1 MSRLKK
7 VLKTGNS
14 SWLRSII
21 LVALVIAGVVLT
33 VRNWDSVVQGL
44 QILADVDAKWLF
56 IAIFSVAFSLYAMA
70 EVMRLLLRAGGV
82 KAATRRSTNALT
94 LASNAW
100 AVTVPGGAAFSTAL
114 QIKRMMQWGASAVL
128 VSWFVLFS
136 GALSFLGLA
145 FLGLGS
151 LFFVGQGGTTAVLIA
166 MAIAVLLATILLWRI
181 SQNQAFL
188 NKTGAWCLRVFNK
201 IRKKPADTDVDRLE
215 ESVKQLTSV
224 KLPVQTLA
232 LSFTWSFINWVAEIV
247 CLYAA
252 IRAVGV
258 DDISAT
264 KVLLAFVTGK
274 LAGFIQATPGG
285 IGTVEAAL
293 TAALIAGGTTG
304 AEAFAAVLVY
314 RIVSFVLV
322 AIVGWIIYALGFDHK
337 DQPEHQPVA
346 DR

>member
-128 VSWFVLFS
+128 VSWFVLFFGRVVVFRSGIS
-136 GALSFLGLA
+136 GAW
-145 FLGLGS
+145 
-151 LFFVGQGGTTAVLIA
+151 QP
-166 MAIAVLLATILLWRI
+166 LLRR
-181 SQNQAFL
+181 
-188 NKTGAWCLRVFNK
+188 TGWH
-201 IRKKPADTDVDRLE
+201 DRGAHRYGNCGF
-215 ESVKQLTSV
+215 TSHH
-224 KLPVQTLA
+224 
-232 LSFTWSFINWVAEIV
+232 
-247 CLYAA
+247 
-252 IRAVGV
+252 
-258 DDISAT
+258 
-264 KVLLAFVTGK
+264 
-274 LAGFIQATPGG
+274 
-285 IGTVEAAL
+285 
-293 TAALIAGGTTG
+293 
-304 AEAFAAVLVY
+304 FA
-314 RIVSFVLV
+314 
-322 AIVGWIIYALGFDHK
+322 
-337 DQPEHQPVA
+337 VA
-346 DR
+346 DFAEPGFSQQDRRVVSACL